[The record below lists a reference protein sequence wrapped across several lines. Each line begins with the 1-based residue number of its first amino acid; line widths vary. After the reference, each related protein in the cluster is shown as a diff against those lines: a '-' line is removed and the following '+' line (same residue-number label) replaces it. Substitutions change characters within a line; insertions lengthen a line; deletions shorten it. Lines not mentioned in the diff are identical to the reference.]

1 MLNIS
6 RIAAFSD
13 DSAGEIVRR
22 ISDGYLAVNIIKT
35 APFKIAYNA
44 ARVIIA
50 VHRSF
55 DGKIAK
61 RAAVKLPEQTVVI
74 RFIITP

>member
-13 DSAGEIVRR
+13 DPAGEIVRR
-22 ISDGYLAVNIIKT
+22 VSDHYLAVNIIKT
-35 APFKIAYNA
+35 ASFKIPDNA